1 MLRSLNSAVSGMQEF
16 QQSMDVIGNN
26 VANVNTTGFKS
37 ARVDFEEAFSQQ
49 MSAGPGGIPMQ
60 VGTGV
65 NTAAITNQY
74 MQGAISN
81 TGKVTDVA
89 VSGNGFFVVQN
100 TLSGAQYVS
109 RDGAFHLDDSGY
121 LVTNSGLRVQGYSD
135 AGLSARGDIQ
145 IDSTGAPNGSTASV
159 ETFNIDSDGMV
170 NVRLTDGTEF
180 VRGQVLLQTFQNPQA
195 LTNEGGNLFS
205 VGPSAGALSQAEAPG
220 TNGLGKLV
228 SGALEMSNVDLA
240 NEFSNL
246 IVTQRAFQA
255 SARII
260 TTSDEI
266 LQELV
271 NLKR

>member
-1 MLRSLNSAVSGMQEF
+1 MLRSLNSAVSGMQQF
-16 QQSMDVIGNN
+16 QESMDVIGNN

-65 NTAAITNQY
+65 NTSAISNQFL
-74 MQGAISN
+74 QGAITRTSN
-81 TGKVTDVA
+81 VGDVA
-89 VSGNGFFVVQN
+89 VSGNGFFVVQD

-109 RDGAFHLDDSGY
+109 RDGAFHVDDNGY
-121 LVTNSGLRVQGYSD
+121 LVTNNGLRVQGYSD

-145 IDSTGAPNGSTASV
+145 IDNTGAPGGSTAKV
-159 ETFNIDSDGMV
+159 VTYDIDSDGKI
-170 NVRLTDGTEF
+170 NVRLEDGTEF
-180 VRGQVLLQTFQNPQA
+180 VRGQLLLQTFQNPQA
-195 LTNEGGNLFS
+195 LTKEGSNLYS
-205 VGPSAGALSQAEAPG
+205 VGTSAGPLSQTEAPG

-246 IVTQRAFQA
+246 IINQRAFQA
-255 SARII
+255 SARMI
-260 TTSDEI
+260 TTSDEL
-266 LQELV
+266 LQEVV